1 MAYQDKYSE
10 YLAAVPRISDR
21 CYTTGNRPAFAFTSD
36 LDAIATCDEY
46 NFNRLLSKYLKAEPS
61 YVEAEYINTMEDFA
75 RVLSYFAINGLG
87 GEVDIASAEVVETIK
102 EYFNLDYALGGTCA
116 QSTGA
121 LGAMGVPVLTHFTDQ
136 SQEVIDCLPYEGIES
151 IKDGKRVPLKEC
163 VSGELPLM
171 HFIMQFN
178 KGDVLNING
187 KKVEIPLSNRLIM
200 EFDKV
205 HKYLP
210 VRQDFL
216 EYVENNA
223 KQIYSYSVSG
233 FNAILDLEIMKE
245 RAAQMV
251 EHFKNIKKN
260 NPNLVIYFESAHY
273 ISTQIRDYLY
283 GELCQYMDI
292 FGMNEEELVH
302 LTSKMEHPVDK
313 DDLESII
320 TGLDYVLEQYP
331 AKGIIMH
338 SKDYSLYYGKELKG
352 VNIEMGLTLGNLMSG
367 TKARVGHYGSQEE
380 CMVNL
385 QLDLSSVGVEF
396 AERLENMDTKHT
408 AVLVPSRYM
417 EKPNFTIGLGDTF
430 VAGVQLCFVK

>member
-21 CYTTGNRPAFAFTSD
+21 CYTTGNRAAFGFSSD
-36 LDAIATCDEY
+36 LDAVATCDEY
-46 NFNRLLSKYLKAEPS
+46 NFNRLLSRYLKEEPS
-61 YVEAEYINTMEDFA
+61 YKEAEFVNTMEDFA

-102 EYFNLDYALGGTCA
+102 EYFEMDYVLGGTCA

-121 LGAMGVPVLTHFTDQ
+121 LGAMGVPVLTHFTDE

-151 IKDGKRVPLKEC
+151 IKNGEKVLLRDC
-163 VSGELPLM
+163 VSGEPPIM

-187 KKVEIPLSNRLIM
+187 KMVEIPLSNRLIM
-200 EFDKV
+200 EYDKV

-210 VRQDFL
+210 LKKDYL
-216 EYVENNA
+216 EYVEQNA
-223 KQIYSYSVSG
+223 KAIYSYSVSG
-233 FNAILDLEIMKE
+233 FNAILDLDIMKE
-245 RAAQMV
+245 RAAQMA
-251 EHFKNIKKN
+251 EHFKKIKEN
-260 NPNLVIYFESAHY
+260 NPELVIYFESAHY
-273 ISTQIRDYLY
+273 ISTKIRDYLY
-283 GELCQYMDI
+283 EELCRYMDI

-302 LTSKMEHPVDK
+302 LTSNMERPVDK

-320 TGLDYVLEQYP
+320 TGLDYVLEKYP

-338 SKDYSLYYGKELKG
+338 SKDYSLYYGKEWKA

-385 QLDLSSVGVEF
+385 QLELSPVGVVF
-396 AERLENMDTKHT
+396 AEKLENMNTKHT
-408 AVLVPSRYM
+408 GVLVPSRYM